1 MISECV
7 ISPETC
13 GHAEL
18 ARAWIT
24 PPAPNAA
31 KPSPTATKIKTLR
44 RTYSKIGQ
52 TCGSG
57 PAYRL
62 SGKLI
67 LRTASTLR
75 LVTDTALRHQ
85 SVGHA
90 HSRSRG
96 TDFQG
101 FRLRGRSPSE
111 PARRFP
117 MSETKARARHV
128 GTGKIH
134 RLIHPLCDCPSR
146 GLKNPGCV
154 GFGLRELC
162 ASSSAKRRSR

>member
-24 PPAPNAA
+24 PRAPNAA
-31 KPSPTATKIKTLR
+31 MPSPTATKIKMKIVEKDILENWINVRLR
-44 RTYSKIGQ
+44 AS
-52 TCGSG
+52 
-57 PAYRL
+57 L

-101 FRLRGRSPSE
+101 FCLRGRSPSE

-134 RLIHPLCDCPSR
+134 RLIPPLCDCPSR

-154 GFGLRELC
+154 GFGLRVIGP
-162 ASSSAKRRSR
+162 RGV